1 MAVSGIVP
9 RDTGRVR
16 FQGVAWLAV
25 GVALLTGAGAA
36 IYSSRDDTQL
46 RSYTAAP
53 PCASLDD
60 ALAGKDCRY
69 TTTARVTDSMGD
81 GGGTDLDFEIPG
93 TAGPSYMARVP
104 SDTSIAVGSQVQVE
118 FWMMRVTKVGNT
130 TTADNPAN
138 DPRSDYLLEIGL
150 LLAFLGIGALFMARR
165 MWRDD
170 HDQTSMNATLTPVAA
185 SDLMNH

>member
-1 MAVSGIVP
+1 MAVSGLVP
-9 RDTGRVR
+9 RDGRRVR
-16 FQGVAWLAV
+16 AQGVAWLAV

-36 IYSSRDDTQL
+36 IYSSRDDSRL
-46 RSYTAAP
+46 RAYTAAS

-69 TTTARVTDSMGD
+69 TTTARVTASVREW
-81 GGGTDLDFEIPG
+81 GGTRLYLEDLGTFSPYDALVPG
-93 TAGPSYMARVP
+93 
-104 SDTSIAVGSQVQVE
+104 DTSIAVGGQLQVE
-118 FWMMRVTKVGNT
+118 FWMVRVTKVGNT

-138 DPRSDYLLEIGL
+138 DPRPVYLLEIGL
-150 LLAFLGIGALFMARR
+150 LLTLLGIGALFMARR

-170 HDQTSMNATLTPVAA
+170 DGQPSMSATLTPVAA